1 VAANGPKTIALAG
14 EFGDGCVT
22 TGVTNP
28 ERLEA
33 VKKHLQAGAAQAKR
47 KLPEKFPI
55 ITLTHVCVLQP
66 GEDLDSPRVKTMCGP
81 WVMANLHAFAA
92 GYARAESLPAPVR
105 PVFQAYMDYVSKM
118 KTPRDER
125 YLELHSGHCCYVEPA
140 EWKFVTPESIECCTI
155 VGPREKV
162 VEQIRGLEKA
172 GLSQIFLN
180 PPMDGFGD
188 CIGEIAREVFD
199 RV

>member
-1 VAANGPKTIALAG
+1 M
-14 EFGDGCVT
+14 
-22 TGVTNP
+22 
-28 ERLEA
+28 
-33 VKKHLQAGAAQAKR
+33 
-47 KLPEKFPI
+47 
-55 ITLTHVCVLQP
+55 
-66 GEDLDSPRVKTMCGP
+66 MCGP

-92 GYARAESLPAPVR
+92 GYARAESLPSPVR
-105 PVFQAYMDYVSKM
+105 PVFQAYMEYVSKM

-180 PPMDGFGD
+180 SPMDGFGD